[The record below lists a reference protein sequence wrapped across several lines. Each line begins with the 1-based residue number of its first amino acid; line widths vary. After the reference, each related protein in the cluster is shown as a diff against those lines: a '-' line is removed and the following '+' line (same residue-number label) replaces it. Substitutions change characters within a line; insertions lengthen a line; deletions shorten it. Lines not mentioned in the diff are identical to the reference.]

1 MANIGQSAVQMA
13 DSSTVSATKTNSI
26 KISMF
31 RAKAGFVIPR
41 NKLSGSLVPTFKG
54 VKKSKGSDT
63 ANEES
68 IRQSQRK
75 TRWGEDLTQDAS
87 VRRGRALA
95 YQTRV
100 EQITRQLKAG
110 SLGIEDD
117 QDDTL
122 SRSVTENE
130 LSSHQT
136 DSQEKLKYFELEK
149 REAIGEILKL
159 NPSFKAP
166 SDYKPLMKEECF
178 PLPVKEHPGYNFVGL
193 FFGPGG
199 DTQKQLEKE
208 TGVRIQVYGTKSK
221 AGEKVVIKASDGGQV
236 SNSYEEMHVQL
247 SADSYEKIDT
257 AIALIELLVS
267 SVPGKSAVLSTS
279 TLASGDDVTKAEN
292 ATSAPLTSSAMQN
305 QGTDPPGLVTLQ
317 NAQGQFL
324 PYGAPWMS
332 PAPPH
337 TSYTPLPAAYLS
349 SPVSNSVYP
358 SSYPFNSSSMSSPLG
373 TRLDPLSGFSL
384 APPTMPNVSPM
395 PQPSMQSFQRP
406 FMPGVQPL
414 GQMGSLNL
422 QNHPPHSSP
431 FQYNNSGTAQFM
443 GHQLPAGAAS
453 HHMNAN
459 MPLGAQNVSPILPST
474 SQASVPMV
482 SGAPVPP
489 LGSSSASPNLP
500 RPLYGPPFSPQVRS
514 SSGLPVQQLAPRG
527 PVPNLTVH
535 PQQSGMQNSGFSAI
549 CSPSFTPLNSMMGV
563 SPRPPLPSSG
573 DFTFQPHRPPA
584 IPPPAHNHG
593 PGNRFPSHSGG
604 TSLMPPPPSPGAPP
618 FWQMMQGNSPQ
629 SVHPRLPFSNQ
640 VGQHSPVGSRYPGP
654 APTNTGNHF
663 PPRAGPGNSTQ
674 FHPNMR
680 PGNVFPPN
688 QGLRGN
694 IMFGAAGPSTTPS
707 QVGQKV
713 YDPFSPTSVSASPQV
728 QGSNRAMTTKQDDD
742 QEYDDLMASVGVK

>member
-1 MANIGQSAVQMA
+1 MENIGQSAVQA
-13 DSSTVSATKTNSI
+13 DSSSTPSATKTNSI

-68 IRQSQRK
+68 IKQSQRK
-75 TRWGEDLTQDAS
+75 TRWGEDLTQEAS

-100 EQITRQLKAG
+100 EQIPRQLKAG

-122 SRSVTENE
+122 SRNVTDNE

-136 DSQEKLKYFELEK
+136 DSQEKLKYLELEK

-166 SDYKPLMKEECF
+166 SDYKPLMKEECI

-193 FFGPGG
+193 FYGPGG
-199 DTQKQLEKE
+199 DTQKRLEKE
-208 TGVRIQVYGTKSK
+208 TGVRTQVYGAKSK

-267 SVPGKSAVLSTS
+267 SVRGKSAVPSTS
-279 TLASGDDVTKAEN
+279 TLASGDDVSKAEN
-292 ATSAPLTSSAMQN
+292 ATSAPLSSLAMQN
-305 QGTDPPGLVTLQ
+305 QETEPPGLVTLQ
-317 NAQGQFL
+317 NAQGQFQL
-324 PYGAPWMS
+324 YGAPWMS
-332 PAPPH
+332 PASPH
-337 TSYTPLPAAYLS
+337 TSYTPLPAASFS
-349 SPVSNSVYP
+349 SPVSNPVYP
-358 SSYPFNSSSMSSPLG
+358 SSYPFNSSSMSSPFG
-373 TRLDPLSGFSL
+373 TRFDPPSGFRP
-384 APPTMPNVSPM
+384 APPTMLNVSPM
-395 PQPSMQSFQRP
+395 PSMQSFQRP

-414 GQMGSLNL
+414 GQIGSLNL
-422 QNHPPHSSP
+422 QNHPPHSSS

-459 MPLGAQNVSPILPST
+459 MSLGAQNVPPILPST
-474 SQASVPMV
+474 FQASAPMV

-489 LGSSSASPNLP
+489 LGSSSASPNIP
-500 RPLYGPPFSPQVRS
+500 RPLYGPPFSPQVHS
-514 SSGLPVQQLAPRG
+514 SSGLSVQQFAPHG

-535 PQQSGMQNSGFSAI
+535 PPQSGMQNSGFSAI
-549 CSPSFTPLNSMMGV
+549 RSPSFTPLNSMTGV
-563 SPRPPLPSSG
+563 SPRPPLPSSA
-573 DFTFQPHRPPA
+573 DFTFQPRRPPA
-584 IPPPAHNHG
+584 MPPPAHNHG
-593 PGNRFPSHSGG
+593 PGNHFPSHGG
-604 TSLMPPPPSPGAPP
+604 GASLMPPPPSPGAPP
-618 FWQMMQGNSPQ
+618 FRQMMQSSSPP
-629 SVHPRLPFSNQ
+629 SVHPWLPFSNQ
-640 VGQHSPVGSRYPGP
+640 MGQHSPVGSRYPGP
-654 APTNTGNHF
+654 APTNTGTHY
-663 PPRAGPGNSTQ
+663 PPRAGPGRTTQ
-674 FHPNMR
+674 FQPNMR

-688 QGLRGN
+688 QGLRGGN
-694 IMFGAAGPSTTPS
+694 IMFGAAGPSITPS
-707 QVGQKV
+707 PVGQQG

-742 QEYDDLMASVGVK
+742 PEYEDLMASVGVE

>member
-1 MANIGQSAVQMA
+1 MANIGQSALQTA
-13 DSSTVSATKTNSI
+13 DSSSTVSATKTNSI

-54 VKKSKGSDT
+54 VKKSKGSDS

-117 QDDTL
+117 QEDTL
-122 SRSVTENE
+122 SRNVTENV
-130 LSSHQT
+130 LSSCQA
-136 DSQEKLKYFELEK
+136 DSQEKLKYLELEK

-166 SDYKPLMKEECF
+166 SDYKPLMKEECI
-178 PLPVKEHPGYNFVGL
+178 PLP
-193 FFGPGG
+193 
-199 DTQKQLEKE
+199 E

-236 SNSYEEMHVQL
+236 SNSYEEMLVQL

-267 SVPGKSAVLSTS
+267 SVPGKSAVPSTS
-279 TLASGDDVTKAEN
+279 TLASGDGVTKAEN

-305 QGTDPPGLVTLQ
+305 QETDPPGSVTLQ
-317 NAQGQFL
+317 NTQGQFQ

-337 TSYTPLPAAYLS
+337 TSYTPLPAASFS
-349 SPVSNSVYP
+349 SPVSNPVYP

-373 TRLDPLSGFSL
+373 TRLDPLSGFST

-406 FMPGVQPL
+406 FMHGVQPL

-422 QNHPPHSSP
+422 QNYPPHSSP

-459 MPLGAQNVSPILPST
+459 MPLGAQNVPPILPST
-474 SQASVPMV
+474 SQASAPMI

-489 LGSSSASPNLP
+489 LGSSSASPNIL

-514 SSGLPVQQLAPRG
+514 SSGLPLQQFAPRG

-549 CSPSFTPLNSMMGV
+549 CSPSFTPLNSMTGV
-563 SPRPPLPSSG
+563 SPRPPLPSSV

-593 PGNRFPSHSGG
+593 PGNRFPSHGGG
-604 TSLMPPPPSPGAPP
+604 TSLMPPLPSPGAPP
-618 FWQMMQGNSPQ
+618 FRQMVQGNSPQ

-640 VGQHSPVGSRYPGP
+640 MGQHSPVGSSYPGP
-654 APTNTGNHF
+654 APANTGNHF

-674 FHPNMR
+674 FQPNMW

-688 QGLRGN
+688 QGSRGN
-694 IMFGAAGPSTTPS
+694 IMFGAACPSITPS
-707 QVGQKV
+707 PVGQQV

-742 QEYDDLMASVGVK
+742 PEYEDLMASVGVK